1 MKLAGTTAPT
11 SIKPSVGIV
20 GAGLSG
26 LTLAY
31 ALQQQNVPYQ
41 LFDAAKTPG
50 GYMASERVTLPDG
63 QTYLRELGPNSLLGD
78 DALLGWLREL
88 GLTDKIQFA
97 KPVSKAR
104 FVFRNGAY
112 QELPAT
118 PPALLFG
125 RFFSGKT
132 KIAVL
137 REWFNKTKSVPGET
151 LGQFFRRR
159 FTDELVDY
167 ALAPFVAGIYAG
179 DPDRLLVSETF
190 PVLLD
195 YENQYGSVLRGL
207 IKNQSKTAR
216 RQSFS
221 FQDGMQTLP
230 RTLANKLTN
239 LSLGNPVQRIERTRN
254 GQWCL
259 STLQGV
265 RMFDRLVMAIP
276 ADAAARL
283 LAQPYPEIA
292 KAIRQI
298 DYPPMTV
305 VHSAYKRAD
314 VKHPLN
320 GFGGLNPQVEHR
332 FCAGHIWSSSLFDGR
347 CPADEVLFTTF
358 VGGQTNADN
367 ARQPDAVLFDR
378 VHRELAASFGISTN
392 EPTWR
397 GVYRWEH
404 AIPQYDATLAAVKP
418 LITNLEKE
426 NLFICANW
434 QGGVS
439 LADCIKKG
447 RELAGRL

>member
-1 MKLAGTTAPT
+1 MKQSVPSA
-11 SIKPSVGIV
+11 SSVGIV

-26 LTLAY
+26 LTLAH
-31 ALQQQNVPYQ
+31 ALQQRGLPYQ

-50 GYMASERVTLPDG
+50 GYIASERVTLPDG
-63 QTYLRELGPNSLLGD
+63 RTYLRELGPNSLLGN
-78 DALLGWLREL
+78 DAMLAWLGEL
-88 GLTDKIQFA
+88 GLTDQVQFA
-97 KPVSKAR
+97 KPVGKAR
-104 FVFRNGAY
+104 FIFRNGAY

-132 KIAVL
+132 KLAVL
-137 REWFNKTKSVPGET
+137 REWFNKTVSPPGET

-159 FTDELVDY
+159 FSDELVDY

-195 YENQYGSVLRGL
+195 YEKQYSSVLRGL
-207 IKNQSKTAR
+207 MKNQGKTAR

-221 FQDGMQTLP
+221 FQNGMQTLP
-230 RTLANKLTN
+230 QALAGKLTN

-259 STLQGV
+259 STLRGV
-265 RMFDRLVMAIP
+265 QMFDRLVLAIP

-283 LAQPYPEIA
+283 LAQPFPDIA

-298 DYPPMTV
+298 DYPPMTA

-314 VKHPLN
+314 VQHPLN
-320 GFGGLNPQVEHR
+320 GFGGLNPQVEGR

-347 CPADEVLFTTF
+347 CPTDEVLFTTF

-367 ARQPDAVLFDR
+367 ARQPDGILFDC
-378 VHRELAASFGISTN
+378 VHQELAASFGISAT

-397 GVYRWEH
+397 SLYRWER
-404 AIPQYDATLAAVKP
+404 AIPQYDATLAAAKP

-426 NLFICANW
+426 GLYICANW

-447 RELAGRL
+447 QALASQL

>member
-1 MKLAGTTAPT
+1 MKQPVPSAL
-11 SIKPSVGIV
+11 SVGIV

-26 LTLAY
+26 LTLAHT
-31 ALQQQNVPYQ
+31 LQRRGLPYQ
-41 LFDAAKTPG
+41 LFDAAKTAG
-50 GYMASERVTLPDG
+50 GYIASERVILPDG
-63 QTYLRELGPNSLLGD
+63 RSYLREFGPNSLLGD
-78 DALLGWLREL
+78 EALLAWLGDL
-88 GLTDKIQFA
+88 GLTNQIQFA
-97 KPVSKAR
+97 KPVGKAR
-104 FVFRNGAY
+104 FIFRNGAY

-125 RFFSGKT
+125 RFFSRKT
-132 KIAVL
+132 KLAIL
-137 REWFNKTKSVPGET
+137 RELFNKTKSPPGET

-195 YENQYGSVLRGL
+195 HEKQYGSVLRGL
-207 IKNQSKTAR
+207 MKNQGKTAR

-221 FQDGMQTLP
+221 FQGGMQTLP
-230 RTLANKLTN
+230 QTLAAQLNN

-265 RMFDRLVMAIP
+265 RMFDKLVLAIP

-283 LAQPYPEIA
+283 LAQPYPDIA

-298 DYPPMTV
+298 EYPPMTA
-305 VHSAYKRAD
+305 VHSAYNRAD
-314 VKHPLN
+314 VQHPLN
-320 GFGGLNPQVEHR
+320 GFGGLNPQVEGR
-332 FCAGHIWSSSLFDGR
+332 FCAGHIWSSSLFDNR
-347 CPADEVLFTTF
+347 CPTDEVMLTTF
-358 VGGQTNADN
+358 VGGQTNPDN

-378 VHRELAASFGISTN
+378 VHQELAASFGISAA

-397 GVYRWEH
+397 SIYRWER
-404 AIPQYDATLAAVKP
+404 AIPQYDATLAAAKP
-418 LITNLEKE
+418 SVTNLEKDGI
-426 NLFICANW
+426 FVCANW

-447 RELAGRL
+447 QDLADKFTPD

>member
-1 MKLAGTTAPT
+1 MKQPVPSA
-11 SIKPSVGIV
+11 PSVGIV

-26 LTLAY
+26 LTLAH
-31 ALQQQNVPYQ
+31 ALQQRGTPYQ

-50 GYMASERVTLPDG
+50 GYIASDRVTLPDG
-63 QTYLRELGPNSLLGD
+63 RSYLRELGPNSLLGD
-78 DALLGWLREL
+78 DTMLAWLNEL
-88 GLTDKIQFA
+88 GLTNQIQFA
-97 KPVSKAR
+97 KPVGKAR
-104 FVFRNGAY
+104 FIFRNGAY

-125 RFFSGKT
+125 RFFSGET
-132 KIAVL
+132 KLTVL
-137 REWFNKTKSVPGET
+137 RELFNKTKSPPGET

-159 FTDELVDY
+159 FTNELVEY

-195 YENQYGSVLRGL
+195 YEKQYGSVLRGL

-221 FQDGMQTLP
+221 FKEGMQTLP
-230 RTLANKLTN
+230 QALAGKLTN

-265 RMFDRLVMAIP
+265 RMFDKLVLAIP

-283 LAQPYPEIA
+283 LAQPYPDIA

-298 DYPPMTV
+298 EYPPMTA
-305 VHSAYKRAD
+305 VHSAYNRAD
-314 VKHPLN
+314 VQHPLN
-320 GFGGLNPQVEHR
+320 GFGGLNPQVENR

-367 ARQPDAVLFDR
+367 ARQPDAVIFDR
-378 VHRELAASFGISTN
+378 VHQELAASFGISAS
-392 EPTWR
+392 EPAWR
-397 GVYRWEH
+397 SLYRWER
-404 AIPQYDATLAAVKP
+404 AIPQYDATLATAKP
-418 LITNLEKE
+418 LIVSLEKE

-447 RELAGRL
+447 RELTGRL